1 MPNDKRY
8 EVEMKFPLQPAPA
21 PIERLRELGF
31 SPSEP
36 HLESDHYFSHP
47 SRDFRETDE
56 AFRVRESR
64 GGVELTYKGP
74 KLDRQTKT
82 REELEI
88 PLLVEP
94 HTATSACRMFEA
106 LGFRRAATVVKT
118 RKRGGVEFQGRNV
131 TVVWDQLEGVGEFL
145 ELEIVVDE
153 AQLDAARQTLLALA
167 EYLQLGASTRASYLE
182 LVLARTNSGSHG
194 SPT

>member
-8 EVEMKFPLQPAPA
+8 EVEMKFPLPPGRA

-36 HLESDHYFSHP
+36 HFEADHYFNHP

-74 KLDRQTKT
+74 KLDRLTKT

-88 PLLVEP
+88 PLMVEP
-94 HTATSACRMFEA
+94 RTAASACRMFEA
-106 LGFRRAATVVKT
+106 LGFRPVATVAKR
-118 RKRGGVEFQGRNV
+118 RKRGGVEFQGRKV

-145 ELEIVVDE
+145 ELEIVVEE

-167 EYLQLGASTRASYLE
+167 EHLQLGPSTRASYLE
-182 LVLARTNSGSHG
+182 LVLARTNSESNG